1 MKAETLRKQN
11 LVEQVLLQNYNTYYR
26 MAMSYT
32 RNEQDAMDIVQSGC
46 ERAIRKSHLL
56 EDEKHAGTWVYRIM
70 INETF
75 RMLKERSKFNSEL
88 AGAKSPDEGSADEH
102 SGKTEAVT
110 DSYENF
116 DLHRAMAELA
126 PEERAVI
133 QMRYF
138 DELKLSEIA
147 VILHLNES
155 TVKSKLYRT
164 LDKLHLQLSV

>member
-1 MKAETLRKQN
+1 MKADTLRKQD
-11 LVEQVLLQNYNTYYR
+11 LVEQILLQNYNTYYR

-32 RNEQDAMDIVQSGC
+32 HNEQDAMDIVQNGC

-56 EDEKHAGTWVYRIM
+56 EDEKLAGTWVYRIM
-70 INETF
+70 MNETF
-75 RMLKERSKFNSEL
+75 RMLKERSRFNSEL
-88 AGAKSPDEGSADEH
+88 AGAETPDDGAADELP
-102 SGKTEAVT
+102 GKTEPVT

-116 DLHRAMAELA
+116 DLHRAMEALP

-147 VILHLNES
+147 GILQLNES
-155 TVKSKLYRT
+155 TVKSRLYRT